1 MRDGLTLLLDIKL
14 SKGTACSKKR
24 YGCKRTWETI

>member
-1 MRDGLTLLLDIKL
+1 MNMRDYSTLNIDINS

-24 YGCKRTWETI
+24 YGSK